1 MDFITNLQWKF
12 ELILVQ
18 FFIDFRLDSTG
29 YTALTAEAEA
39 KLVSIKNIKN
49 AMDHNFDMASCT
61 LKEDE
66 LLTKTEVRDNFF
78 YFSVGMNIT
87 NIFLF
92 FRLTILLML

>member
-49 AMDHNFDMASCT
+49 AMDQNFDMASCT
-61 LKEDE
+61 LKED
-66 LLTKTEVRDNFF
+66 
-78 YFSVGMNIT
+78 
-87 NIFLF
+87 
-92 FRLTILLML
+92 

>member
-12 ELILVQ
+12 ELTLVQ

-49 AMDHNFDMASCT
+49 AMDQNFDMASCT

-78 YFSVGMNIT
+78 FISV
-87 NIFLF
+87 
-92 FRLTILLML
+92 